1 MPSQQK
7 RLYLFTVGF
16 IVTAV
21 ISATIVFL
29 VQNQRALISAQE
41 TTERRGTIRWHAQQ
55 ARARGQQSVRIPAP
69 RITIVGASDLNDA
82 LSRFTV
88 LIATPVE
95 SRSYIVAP
103 HRLVTW
109 YRFRVVETLSR
120 RPVPECP
127 TCPQLMSP
135 PDELL
140 PLNED
145 EVLLPRHSGTVV
157 IDGVRV
163 TTVESG
169 FPPFLP
175 SQRYLLF
182 IDLDASRRV
191 GRLSMGRYG
200 VFTVNADGSIRHINN
215 QDHPFRSEIEMD
227 HGSALERLRMRI
239 GNR

>member
-69 RITIVGASDLNDA
+69 RIRPVGAADLNHA

-88 LIATPVE
+88 VIATPIE
-95 SRSYIVAP
+95 SRSYIIDP
-103 HRLVTW
+103 YMLVTW
-109 YRFRVVETLSR
+109 HKFRVVETLTQ

-127 TCPQLMSP
+127 SCPQLMTP

-140 PLNED
+140 PLNEN
-145 EVLLPRHSGTVV
+145 EILLPRPSGTVI
-157 IDGVRV
+157 IDGVSV
-163 TTVESG
+163 TASEGG

-182 IDLDASRRV
+182 IDLDASRRI

-200 VFTVNADGSIRHINN
+200 VFTVSADGSIRHINN
-215 QDHPFRSEIEMD
+215 QNHPFRNEIETGD
-227 HGSALERLRMRI
+227 GNALEQLRMRVR
-239 GNR
+239 NR